1 MADEQPL
8 QAQMSASS
16 QQCLPQESGTA
27 QCPAGGHPAASKIGG
42 KAA

>member
-16 QQCLPQESGTA
+16 HLSLPLR
-27 QCPAGGHPAASKIGG
+27 
-42 KAA
+42 KAVSARGSENSATGWI